1 MDPLR
6 LRLWS
11 EDDLDLLHAAN
22 TPAMTDHLGGPETED
37 QITERHARYLR
48 LVESGEARMFVI
60 EDARGSALGSIGHWH
75 VEWRKEPALESG
87 WFVLPEAQGR
97 GVASNA
103 LALVVDD
110 ARAHRAGRRFL
121 TAFPEVGNA
130 ASNGVCRR
138 NGFTLAGTVTERFR
152 GAELT
157 MNEWV
162 LPLTSTSEVSPPDTP
177 GP

>member
-1 MDPLR
+1 MDHLR

-11 EDDLDLLHAAN
+11 ENDLDLLHAAN
-22 TPAMTDHLGGPETED
+22 TPAMTGHLGGPETED
-37 QITERHARYLR
+37 QIVERHARYLR
-48 LVESGEARMFVI
+48 LVAAGEARMFVI
-60 EDARGSALGSIGHWH
+60 EDAGGSALGSIGHWRMQ
-75 VEWRKEPALESG
+75 WRQEPALEAG

-97 GVASNA
+97 GVASDA

-110 ARAHRAGRRFL
+110 ACAHREGRRFL

-138 NGFTLAGTVTERFR
+138 NGFDLVGTFTEQFR

-157 MNEWV
+157 VNAWA
-162 LPLTSTSEVSPPDTP
+162 LDLTT
-177 GP
+177 